1 MFILLQLQ
9 YAQGIMS
16 FVFNLKDKVAIEEDG
31 LVRIVKRT
39 QSSWDFFLN
48 KHKVVG
54 ISPANLL
61 EGL

>member
-1 MFILLQLQ
+1 
-9 YAQGIMS
+9 MS
-16 FVFNLKDKVAIEEDG
+16 FVFNLEDKVAIEEDG